1 MKNVF
6 TAITF
11 LVTGM
16 ILMAQEA
23 GDLCLDFGTAGIFK
37 ERWPG
42 TISEANDI
50 GIMHDGSL
58 VLTGY
63 LETVIE
69 EEEHILAVKLDDQGL
84 PMEFGNSVYGFEYS
98 FTGDEKAYAVQILP
112 DDKILIA
119 GYYYSEGH
127 YRPFAIRLLP
137 DGQQDEAFGD
147 QGVFNGEV
155 YNMDVMDID
164 IYQTGDAYCIVLCGQ
179 SGDNTGRMVV
189 LNDEGE
195 VDHTFG
201 DHGIIELETEGE
213 GTFTR
218 IDIDSEN
225 SCLYACAY
233 YSEGAIITKH
243 QFPGGELCPDFG
255 DDGILIYGLSE
266 GFSGKVNTIIH
277 DTENNRIVLF
287 GEYNHVE
294 GDKDIFAYCL
304 NADDGS
310 PDPTFGVAGL
320 STLRSATSKDY
331 LSAAVRQ
338 SDGKYYIGGYTN
350 VAGDYD
356 FFLGRLTPNG
366 FADNTFGT
374 NGLVL
379 TDIGPREFINA
390 IALSPKEDVLYAAGM
405 GEETP
410 GDDALMVAAYHTGHH
425 TDTRIELIPETGH
438 STLLFPN
445 PTGGKVTIET
455 GRAGSHRVQV
465 FDLTGNEHLEREFC
479 GDRYVLDVGQL
490 RSSVYLVKITTSGEH
505 VSTLKLVKH

>member
-1 MKNVF
+1 MKNLF
-6 TAITF
+6 TTITF

-16 ILMAQEA
+16 ILTAQDP
-23 GDLCLDFGTAGIFK
+23 GDLFIDFGTAGIFK

-42 TISEANDI
+42 TITEANDI
-50 GIMHDGSL
+50 GILQDGSL

-63 LETVIE
+63 LETTME
-69 EEEHILAVKLDDQGL
+69 EEEHILAMKLDDQGL

-127 YRPFAIRLLP
+127 DRPFVIRLLP
-137 DGQQDEAFGD
+137 DGQPDEEFGD
-147 QGVFNGEV
+147 HGVFNGEV

-164 IYQTGDAYCIVLCGQ
+164 IYQTGDSYCVVLCGQ
-179 SGDNTGRMVV
+179 SGDITGRMLV

-195 VDHTFG
+195 VDHAFG
-201 DHGIIELETEGE
+201 DHGVIDLDTEGE

-243 QFPGGELCPDFG
+243 RFPGGELCPDFG

-277 DTENNRIVLF
+277 DPENNRIVLF

-310 PDPTFGVAGL
+310 PDPAFGVAGL

-331 LSAAVRQ
+331 LSAAIRQ

-356 FFLGRLTPNG
+356 FFLGRLTTNG

-379 TDIGPREFINA
+379 TDIGPREYINA
-390 IALSPKEDVLYAAGM
+390 IALSPNEDVLYAAGM
-405 GEETP
+405 AEETP
-410 GDDALMVAAYHTGHH
+410 GDDALMVTAYHTGYH
-425 TDTRIELIPETGH
+425 TATNIELIPETGRC
-438 STLLFPN
+438 TLLFPN
-445 PTGGKVTIET
+445 PSGGKVTIET
-455 GRAGSHRVQV
+455 GREGSYRVQV
-465 FDLTGNEHLEREFC
+465 FDLAGNEYLRREFSSK
-479 GDRYVLDVGQL
+479 RYVLDIEQL